1 MENKLNLK
9 FELDR
14 MLYELIDNDDKLE
27 KVVATILGDY
37 EKGIYHLMFLYELN
51 IKGKRLLKLY
61 ENCCNSN
68 IYILMLTLNM
78 MEKATFSISDINDN
92 LNMDN
97 PISFVNDINDDVLE
111 PKFYNTLDE
120 HKDFF
125 KQEYNTFKKKLEE
138 AKNNKTK

>member
-1 MENKLNLK
+1 
-9 FELDR
+9 
-14 MLYELIDNDDKLE
+14 MLYDLIDNDDNVLKVLE
-27 KVVATILGDY
+27 AIFGDY
-37 EKGIYHLMFLYELN
+37 VKGIYHIMFLHRLN

-120 HKDFF
+120 HKDFL
-125 KQEYNTFKKKLEE
+125 KQEYNTFKQKLEE
-138 AKNNKTK
+138 AKTSKTK